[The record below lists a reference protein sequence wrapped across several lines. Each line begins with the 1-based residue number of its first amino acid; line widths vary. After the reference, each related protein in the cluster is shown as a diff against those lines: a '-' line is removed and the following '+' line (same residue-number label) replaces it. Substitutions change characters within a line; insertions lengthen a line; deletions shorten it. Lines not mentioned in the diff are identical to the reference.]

1 MATFVRPKS
10 TSYLLP
16 NSPSLST
23 AASIT
28 RSCLS
33 HGTVLNPNF
42 FLSKPRPS
50 THKRKEKKI
59 KSRWQ
64 KRLLSNF
71 RLQLLRE
78 SLRFNDCS
86 PFCEKIAA
94 IFFQLL
100 IQDSKLPL
108 TQVALRVVTPTY
120 YALSKPTSQIIFSTI
135 VPHFVRKSLQIFL
148 QLLIQH
154 SKLPLTQVAL
164 RVVTPTYYALS

>member
-42 FLSKPRPS
+42 FSANQDLQHTNGRRKRSKAVG
-50 THKRKEKKI
+50 KRGY
-59 KSRWQ
+59 SPTFV
-64 KRLLSNF
+64 SNF
-71 RLQLLRE
+71 
-78 SLRFNDCS
+78 CVKA
-86 PFCEKIAA
+86 C
-94 IFFQLL
+94 
-100 IQDSKLPL
+100 
-108 TQVALRVVTPTY
+108 V
-120 YALSKPTSQIIFSTI
+120 STI
-135 VPHFVRKSLQIFL
+135 VPHFVRKSLQFFF

-164 RVVTPTYYALS
+164 RVVTPTYYALSEPTSQIIFLAPRQLTQNCYYIFTVPVPFQQHLRQYFWFQDD